1 MIRTFELYDNHG
13 IDDDDPWSGILTAVM
28 AAVHSTYSTTTQ
40 ATLMQLVFGR
50 DAIINTKFIAD
61 WDYMRQRKQNI
72 IHNSNERENA
82 KRIPHTYQIGDKIML
97 KNITSTSMVVLSTK
111 AHTQSQRL
119 MITVLYVSNGVSS
132 MTSSTSETS
141 SLTIS
146 E

>member
-1 MIRTFELYDNHG
+1 
-13 IDDDDPWSGILTAVM
+13 M
-28 AAVHSTYSTTTQ
+28 AAVRSTDSTTAQ
-40 ATLMQLVFGR
+40 AMSMQLVFGR

-61 WDYMRQRKQNI
+61 WDYIRQRKQNI
-72 IHNSNERENA
+72 IHNNNERDNA
-82 KRIPHTYQIGDKIML
+82 KRIPHTYQIGDRIML
-97 KNITSTSMVVLSTK
+97 KKIQPAQVWWSETK

-132 MTSSTSETS
+132 MMSSTSETS